1 MNNFSFIHLIAL
13 VVGVI
18 IILLVK
24 RKYKKIRIIELI
36 LILILYFILVFL
48 FTGPV
53 CKPVKGLLVNQLPD
67 KRNPTCAL

>member
-1 MNNFSFIHLIAL
+1 L
-13 VVGVI
+13 VVGGI
-18 IILLVK
+18 IILMVK

-53 CKPVKGLLVNQLPD
+53 LNLVKRLIS
-67 KRNPTCAL
+67 